1 MTKQQDKKDQGIIKK
16 QAADMLNTIARTLGT
31 IEQATINY
39 NAIVEPVTATYNQFM
54 TDMQKNLAD
63 EEKKIISLM
72 KKNKG
77 VLFAE
82 ADVVNLIPGSLIR
95 NEDEKVTI
103 PKTALQACKDNG
115 FKEVIKIVESL
126 DRPAIEKWPDAKL
139 VLIGAE
145 RKQVEEFSF
154 DLRKT
159 VNSVPRA

>member
-1 MTKQQDKKDQGIIKK
+1 
-16 QAADMLNTIARTLGT
+16 
-31 IEQATINY
+31 
-39 NAIVEPVTATYNQFM
+39 M

-82 ADVVNLIPGSLIR
+82 TDVVNLVPGSLIR

-139 VLIGAE
+139 TLIGAE
-145 RKQVEEFSF
+145 RKPTEEFSF

-159 VNSVPRA
+159 VNSEK